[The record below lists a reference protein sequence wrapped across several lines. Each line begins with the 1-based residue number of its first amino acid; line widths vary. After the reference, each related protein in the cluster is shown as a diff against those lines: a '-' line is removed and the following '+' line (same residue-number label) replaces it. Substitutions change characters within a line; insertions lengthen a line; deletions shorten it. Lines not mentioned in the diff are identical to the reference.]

1 MVKDGLSRCF
11 VKQTDVNL
19 QIQYPKNVRNI
30 FYICSAE
37 FRHTYYDES
46 VPLLSLI
53 GNLVNFKV
61 DRVSNRHSSLGVSY
75 TIHKY
80 IAAGVGY
87 CLLSTGLPEPP
98 IDKAINLTLSLST
111 HNCSCG
117 WERTKPKT
125 VMELHSFDYQSPE
138 SEILEMQS
146 EGLLCGSN
154 EIVDEN
160 EGIW

>member
-37 FRHTYYDES
+37 FRHTYLDES
-46 VPLLSLI
+46 VSLLSLI

-98 IDKAINLTLSLST
+98 IDKAINLTLSLFT
-111 HNCSCG
+111 FYCSCG
-117 WERTKPKT
+117 WE
-125 VMELHSFDYQSPE
+125 
-138 SEILEMQS
+138 
-146 EGLLCGSN
+146 
-154 EIVDEN
+154 
-160 EGIW
+160 